1 MEISNVA
8 LSQEV
13 YRADAEKICDWLNDN
28 EITSYLNE
36 DSNVQ
41 KKLMRVV
48 NRVNM
53 PILTHLFNN
62 NCRFF
67 TIKILYGTIGFLR
80 LVPKGSFV
88 EIVIAVGEKELWGK
102 GIGHNAV
109 VEALKV
115 AFFEMRADN
124 VIAKIKKVNKRSQ
137 NLFKGIGFKEVKL
150 LENEIEYHINRD
162 NFFKIAA

>member
-1 MEISNVA
+1 MEVNSVN

-13 YRADAEKICDWLNDN
+13 YVSDAEKICTWLSDD

-36 DSNVQ
+36 DVNARRNLINVI
-41 KKLMRVV
+41 

-53 PILTHLFNN
+53 PVLTHLFNN

-67 TIKILYGTIGFLR
+67 TIKNLYGTIGFLR
-80 LVPKGSFV
+80 LVPKGEFV

-109 VEALKV
+109 LEALKV
-115 AFFEMRADN
+115 AFFDMRAEY
-124 VIAKIKKVNKRSQ
+124 VVAKIKKINKRSQ
-137 NLFKGIGFKEVKL
+137 NLFKSVGFKEAKE
-150 LENEIEYHINRD
+150 LEREIEYHINMKA
-162 NFFKIAA
+162 FITIAA